1 MRTDNTIFGPETEH
15 NPPSRKRKFRHL
27 IKHLDMVE
35 RPFVLS
41 NLSTEE
47 YVETCLDEM
56 TEGGEQIISIIP
68 DGPEDFLVVLMVPVA
83 EGPGS

>member
-1 MRTDNTIFGPETEH
+1 MKYSSISSLETTPH
-15 NPPSRKRKFRHL
+15 TPSGGRKFRHL
-27 IKHLDMVE
+27 VKVLDMIE
-35 RPFVLS
+35 RPFGLS

-47 YVETCLDEM
+47 YVENCLDKM
-56 TEGGEQIISIIP
+56 TEAGEQVVAIMP

>member
-1 MRTDNTIFGPETEH
+1 MKYSSISSLETTPH
-15 NPPSRKRKFRHL
+15 SPSGGRKFRHL

-68 DGPEDFLVVLMVPVA
+68 DGPEDFLVVLAVPVE
-83 EGPGS
+83 EGSGL